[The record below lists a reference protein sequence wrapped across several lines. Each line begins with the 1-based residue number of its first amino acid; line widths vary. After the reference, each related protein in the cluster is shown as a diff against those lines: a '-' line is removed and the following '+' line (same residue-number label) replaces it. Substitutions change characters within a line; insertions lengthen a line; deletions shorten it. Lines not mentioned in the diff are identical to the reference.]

1 MTSPAFDLPAASEEP
16 DPFFDTAARIAAQI
30 ATPSGKSARRASY
43 LRLDGDVLTAVA
55 EYDETGEVFRGRYE
69 LPLFPNFE
77 RAVVS
82 AEIQV
87 VDLSDLGNLTPAGAG
102 VATRHQVRSCA
113 LVPVVSG
120 GRVVGVIAISAR
132 DDAGFND
139 LEVQQLATLAQLV
152 GLRVGHVASDRA
164 LREEAERS
172 QGLERLK
179 GEFLN
184 IAAHEL
190 RSPLGII
197 NGYVSMLLDGTLT
210 GADQRKALERI
221 AEKSDEMGRLIT
233 EMLDTARMEA
243 LGLELTLAPTD
254 LLAVLDAAIRTV
266 EPLLGQR
273 HSLATRGRRDP
284 LPVMADRPR
293 TQTMLLNLL
302 DNAVKFSPGG
312 GDVVVA
318 WTCRAGVCHISVTD
332 HGVGISR
339 EQQSMLFTRFG
350 RLVTPE
356 TSHIRGTGLGLY
368 IAREI
373 ARLQGGDITVRSEI
387 GRGTTFTITMPLAPE
402 ALLAQP
408 PEGVGTVK
416 RSVARGT

>member
-1 MTSPAFDLPAASEEP
+1 MGDEP
-16 DPFFDTAARIAAQI
+16 DPFLEAAARIAAQI
-30 ATPSGKSARRASY
+30 ATPAGEASRRASY
-43 LRLDGDVLTAVA
+43 LRLDGNVLTAVA
-55 EYDETGEVFRGRYE
+55 EYDETGETFRERYE

-77 RAVVS
+77 RAVVT

-87 VDLSDLGNLTPAGAG
+87 VDLSELGNLTPVGAG

-113 LVPVVSG
+113 LIPVVSG
-120 GRVVGVIAISAR
+120 GHVAGVIAISAR
-132 DDAGFND
+132 DDAGFSD
-139 LEVQQLATLAQLV
+139 SHVQQLATLAELV
-152 GLRVGHVASDRA
+152 GLRVSHVATDRA
-164 LREEAERS
+164 LREAAERS

-197 NGYVSMLLDGTLT
+197 TGYVSMLLDGTLT
-210 GADQRKALERI
+210 GTDQRKALERV
-221 AEKSDEMGRLIT
+221 AEKADEMSRLIT
-233 EMLDTARMEA
+233 EMLETARMEA
-243 LGLELTLAPTD
+243 LGLELVLAPTD
-254 LLAVLDAAIRTV
+254 LMDVLDEAMQAI

-273 HSLATRGRRDP
+273 HRLATRGRRDP
-284 LPVMADRPR
+284 LPVVADRLR
-293 TQTMLLNLL
+293 TLTMLLNLL
-302 DNAVKFSPGG
+302 ENAVKYSPRG

-318 WTCRAGVCHISVTD
+318 WSRRAGVCHISVTD

-373 ARLQGGDITVRSEI
+373 ARLQGGDITVRSEVAK
-387 GRGTTFTITMPLAPE
+387 GTTFTITMPLAPE
-402 ALLAQP
+402 ALLAQA
-408 PEGVGTVK
+408 PEGVGTLQQ
-416 RSVARGT
+416 SVARRP